1 MFGNIFNKF
10 NEAQELA
17 LKTIQESQEFFKT
30 SGRSYLDIKHSF
42 DKKSKLA
49 TYKRRDVVLVWPLK
63 KGQVLSAGLFLE
75 DLKFKEFKKL
85 AKIVNSMNEEDFDIR
100 EEDQKFIQ
108 EMVDAHKGCEVFME
122 LVSLLEGGEMDEGT
136 VEISESVKQAGVDYP
151 MHLIDNDGFHT
162 FVWNEVVIV
171 LSKDD
176 ASAEVVEKIKTS
188 SFEMFKTNAD
198 IQKQTIKDTLKKAVE
213 QEVTKV
219 HSDGLDKLV
228 EQEIIPPTAT
238 ESLQDDLKE
247 AVASIE
253 QPKTVEQT
261 AMAAAIH
268 KAIGEDTLK
277 AAAAEDR
284 IYDDK
289 TFKFNRVK
297 RRR

>member
-1 MFGNIFNKF
+1 MFGNIFDKF
-10 NEAQELA
+10 NKAQSKA
-17 LKTIQESQEFFKT
+17 LKTIQENREFFIN
-30 SGRSYLDIKHSF
+30 SGRSYLDIEHSF

-49 TYKRRDVVLVWPLK
+49 TYKRRDIKLVWPLK
-63 KGQVLSAGLFLE
+63 KDQVISAGLFLE

-85 AKIVNSMNEEDFDIR
+85 AKIVNSMNEEDHS

-108 EMVDAHKGCEVFME
+108 EMINSHKGCKVFME
-122 LVSLLEGGEMDEGT
+122 LVSLLEGRKMDEQT
-136 VEISESVKQAGVDYP
+136 FEVTESVKQAGVDYP

-162 FVWNEVVIV
+162 FVWNEVVII

-219 HSDGLDKLV
+219 LSDGLDKLV

-238 ESLQDDLKE
+238 ESLQDDLK
-247 AVASIE
+247 AAAASIE
-253 QPKTVEQT
+253 RLKTVET
-261 AMAAAIH
+261 TVAAAIH
-268 KAIGEDTLK
+268 KAIAEDKLK